1 MSKDTEHYSITQ
13 CPLFLQLNNPNQT
26 EPLCSLSQTN
36 TVCGQNCRG
45 KQAKDKREK
54 QRKMREKIDR
64 KLKRQDKGK

>member
-1 MSKDTEHYSITQ
+1 M
-13 CPLFLQLNNPNQT
+13 
-26 EPLCSLSQTN
+26 SQTN
-36 TVCGQNCRG
+36 TRVCRQNCRG